1 MDQICQTNP
10 TKRTEREREHF
21 FPGLFLSFSYLL
33 VQAMATEIHVQ
44 IASSLSCLF
53 HLYLHNKSQ
62 LNIVSLLSTQAV
74 MNRKALN
81 TNNNS
86 IRQTIT
92 SQCNFQVGT
101 WPSKITDSTRR
112 GQESEFSW
120 VHASSTT
127 HQPMQA
133 AAKSKSSNRS
143 KAAKWMEAYY
153 DHYDSVHC
161 LMQAHTHTHNTRSM
175 AQ

>member
-21 FPGLFLSFSYLL
+21 FPGLLLSFSYLL

-62 LNIVSLLSTQAV
+62 LNIVSLLSNQAV

-86 IRQTIT
+86 IRQTIA

-101 WPSKITDSTRR
+101 
-112 GQESEFSW
+112 
-120 VHASSTT
+120 
-127 HQPMQA
+127 
-133 AAKSKSSNRS
+133 
-143 KAAKWMEAYY
+143 
-153 DHYDSVHC
+153 
-161 LMQAHTHTHNTRSM
+161 
-175 AQ
+175 